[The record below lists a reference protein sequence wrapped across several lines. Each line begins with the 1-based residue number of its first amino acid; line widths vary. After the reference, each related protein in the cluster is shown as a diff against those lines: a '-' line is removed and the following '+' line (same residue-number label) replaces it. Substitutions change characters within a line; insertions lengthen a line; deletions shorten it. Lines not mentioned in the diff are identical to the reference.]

1 MKKTRIFFVLIVLI
15 LCIASLTACSRAEQY
30 FVYGTT
36 LEVQTTGIKSKQ
48 TVDDIYG
55 YISSLESV
63 LSPTDEGSDIYRI
76 NRSETGV
83 AVACSETT
91 MQIMRIATEVFEASG
106 GAYDPSV
113 YPLVRLWK
121 FSGDLYSETVE
132 FSVPQDSEIQAALQL
147 VGLDKAFSADYENGT
162 ITKLIDGAMLD
173 FGGVAKGYAVQKSL
187 AFANGKT
194 LVNLGGNIG
203 AIEGSFNVGIANPQR
218 KGREFINSYFAK
230 FRLLDGE
237 CVSTSGDY
245 ERYYVVQ
252 DGEREKIYHHIIN
265 PFTGVPAVTS
275 GEDGVVSCSVVTEN
289 GALGDAVAT
298 AVVVLGK
305 EKGAKLMQDL
315 GLVGL
320 IIDGDMNAY
329 IVGDFDVELK
339 AATYIVD
346 EEIE

>member
-1 MKKTRIFFVLIVLI
+1 MKKTRIIFVLIVLV
-15 LCIASLTACSRAEQY
+15 LCIASLTACSRAKQY

-36 LEVQTTGIKSKQ
+36 LEIQTAGVKSKQ

-63 LSPTDEGSDIYRI
+63 PSPTVEGSDIYRI
-76 NRSETGV
+76 NHSKTGV

-91 MQIMRIATEVFEASG
+91 MQIMRIATEVFKASG

-121 FSGDLYSETVE
+121 FSGDLYSDVGD
-132 FSVPQDSEIQAALQL
+132 FIVPQDSEIQAALQL
-147 VGLDKAFSADYENGT
+147 VGLDKTFSADYENST

-173 FGGVAKGYAVQKSL
+173 FGGVAKGYAVEKSL

-218 KGREFINSYFAK
+218 KGREFVNSYFAK
-230 FRLLDGE
+230 FRLQDGE

-252 DGEREKIYHHIIN
+252 DGERERIYHHIIN
-265 PFTGVPAVTS
+265 PFTGVPSTTS
-275 GEDGVVSCSVVTEN
+275 GEDGVVSCSVVTKN

-305 EKGAKLMQDL
+305 ENGAKLMRDL

-346 EEIE
+346 GKID